1 MGPTPQV
8 RIAPAWATLLEPA
21 FQQPSFAQLVAF
33 LKAEKARG
41 KVIYPPG
48 GGIFHAFELTPPEG
62 VKVVLLGQDPYHNPG
77 QAEGLSF
84 SVPRGVA
91 PPPSLQNM
99 FKELQADLGIAPAGH
114 GHLAHWATQGVLL
127 LNTSLT
133 SEQGIAGAHA
143 QKGWEPFTDFV
154 IQTVS
159 QHRQRVV
166 FLLWGAHAR
175 KKKPLI
181 DAQKHLIL
189 EAAHPSPL
197 SAHNGFF
204 GCRHFSACN
213 RWLQE
218 QGLAPID
225 WQLPV

>member
-1 MGPTPQV
+1 MAPVPQV
-8 RIAPAWATLLEPA
+8 HIAPAWATLLESA
-21 FQQPSFAQLVAF
+21 FQQPSFAQLISF
-33 LKAEKARG
+33 LKAEKAQG

-48 GGIFHAFELTPPEG
+48 GLIFRAFELTPPHA

-84 SVPRGVA
+84 SVPRGVP

-133 SEQGIAGAHA
+133 SEQGLAGAHA

-159 QHRQRVV
+159 QQQQRVV

-175 KKKPLI
+175 KKKVLI
-181 DAQKHLIL
+181 DTQKHLIL

-204 GCRHFSACN
+204 GCRHFSDCN
-213 RWLQE
+213 RWLAE
-218 QGLAPID
+218 QGLSPID
-225 WQLPV
+225 WQLPA